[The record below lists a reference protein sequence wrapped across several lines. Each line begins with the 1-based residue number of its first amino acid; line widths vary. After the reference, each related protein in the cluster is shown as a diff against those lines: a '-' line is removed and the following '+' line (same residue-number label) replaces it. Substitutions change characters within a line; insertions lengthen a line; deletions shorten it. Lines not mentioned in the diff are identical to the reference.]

1 MLRVG
6 RAWYRC
12 GSDPESGPAAEMP
25 GNPPAC
31 EGVGDVAV
39 DAHPITQD
47 ELRFELGRTQDEFRA
62 EANRTRDEFRAELSR
77 TREEFQ
83 TALTQTREEFQAGLA
98 QTREEIRAAREESRD
113 TQSRTREE
121 FRVQMN
127 LLRTEIVTHYAT
139 KEDLHSLES
148 RLVRWMIGLM
158 IGSVGTAV
166 AIAVAADRLWS

>member
-1 MLRVG
+1 M
-6 RAWYRC
+6 
-12 GSDPESGPAAEMP
+12 
-25 GNPPAC
+25 
-31 EGVGDVAV
+31 VA

-47 ELRFELGRTQDEFRA
+47 QLRFELGRMQDEFRA
-62 EANRTRDEFRAELSR
+62 EASR
-77 TREEFQ
+77 
-83 TALTQTREEFQAGLA
+83 TREEFQAGLA
-98 QTREEIRAAREESRD
+98 QTREEIRAAREESR
-113 TQSRTREE
+113 TAREESRAALSQTREE

-139 KEDLHSLES
+139 KADLHSLES

>member
-1 MLRVG
+1 V
-6 RAWYRC
+6 
-12 GSDPESGPAAEMP
+12 
-25 GNPPAC
+25 
-31 EGVGDVAV
+31 VA

-47 ELRFELGRTQDEFRA
+47 ELRFELSRTQDEFRA
-62 EANRTRDEFRAELSR
+62 ELNRTRED
-77 TREEFQ
+77 FQ
-83 TALTQTREEFQAGLA
+83 AALTQTRDEFQAGLA
-98 QTREEIRAAREESRD
+98 KTREEIRAAREESRAAREE
-113 TQSRTREE
+113 SRAALSQTREE

-139 KEDLHSLES
+139 KADLHSLES